1 MGLFK
6 DCGCGCNGQK
16 QKQKFMASLLGAL
29 IFFVIASPEAFR
41 FVRGV
46 VGNWVATPNG
56 SPSTGGLLLHA
67 LVFLL
72 IVWWTMNVRVELM
85 EAEETV
91 EDEAVEA
98 EEEPTK
104 EEPVEE
110 EPVEE
115 EAEEPIETQE
125 PPEEVIDGEKA
136 VANMLD
142 GDVVETSHV
151 EEPLLAQDDVVGLE
165 PEGVSLMDTGLVM
178 SDPSG
183 EILDSCVLKSGK
195 TLTIR
200 N

>member
-6 DCGCGCNGQK
+6 DCGCGCDGRK
-16 QKQKFMASLLGAL
+16 QQQKFMASLLGAL

-72 IVWWTMNVRVELM
+72 IVWWTMNVRIELM
-85 EAEETV
+85 EAEEM
-91 EDEAVEA
+91 A
-98 EEEPTK
+98 EEEPTEEEPTEEEPVEK
-104 EEPVEE
+104 EPVEE
-110 EPVEE
+110 EPKEE
-115 EAEEPIETQE
+115 IPLQE
-125 PPEEVIDGEKA
+125 PPEQVGGGEKA
-136 VANMLD
+136 VADMLD
-142 GDVVETSHV
+142 GDVVETSLV
-151 EEPLLAQDDVVGLE
+151 EEPLLGEDAVTGIE
-165 PEGVSLMDTGLVM
+165 PEGVTLMESELTM
-178 SDPSG
+178 SDPTG

-195 TLTIR
+195 SLTIR